1 VKRIIF
7 IATGLLSG
15 LSIILTA
22 VLIHFAVY
30 WGFSRQMKHEAAIE
44 LEYVRAGVE
53 AAGEELLETFAGG
66 PRLTLIA
73 ADGTVLFDNEMDVVN
88 MENHSDRQEVQS
100 AAAGN
105 LGESI
110 RFSSSLGKRVYYR
123 AVKLTNG
130 KILRIAVSMDSILT
144 SAMTLVPLTLAIAA
158 AVFIFALFMVS
169 AVTRR
174 IVKPLNNLNLEKPE
188 NNIVYEEFSPLL
200 SRIRE
205 QKDQIERQIAK
216 LRKKQIEFQA
226 ITDNMREG
234 LLVLD
239 REGYILS
246 CNNSAI
252 KLLRLS
258 SAIENRNVLVL
269 RRDKP
274 FRLALEKT
282 LNGIP
287 SETVLSV
294 EDSHLRLMAN
304 PVTDGGNIQGAVL
317 LLLDVT
323 EQEDREKLRRE
334 FSANVSH
341 ELKTPLTVIS
351 GYAEIFSSGFFK
363 PEEAADFGA
372 KIYREA
378 QRLLGLINDIMLLSR
393 LDEGGME
400 PEREEAG
407 LLSLASGTAERIRP
421 AALARNIRIILEG
434 EDLTISVIPH
444 VMREVLFNLLDNAV
458 KYNRENGEVRVSV
471 TKNENEIRLSV
482 ADTGIGIP
490 PAEQERVFER
500 FYRLDKSRNGK
511 TGGTGLGLSIVKHG
525 AKLHGAGIEVE
536 SDGISGTKISLVF
549 GKKTAAAKGG
559 PIPPAGG

>member
-1 VKRIIF
+1 MNRIIF

-30 WGFSRQMKHEAAIE
+30 WGFSRQMKHEVALE
-44 LEYVRAGVE
+44 LEYVRAGIE
-53 AAGEELLETFAGG
+53 AAGEELLETLTPG

-73 ADGTVLFDNEMDVVN
+73 ADGTVLFDNETDARN
-88 MENHSDRQEVQS
+88 MENHSDREEVQS
-100 AAAGN
+100 AAAGG

-110 RFSSSLGKRVYYR
+110 HFSGTLGKRSYYR
-123 AVKLTNG
+123 AVKLANG
-130 KILRIAVSMDSILT
+130 KILRIAVGMDSILS
-144 SAMTLVPLTLAIAA
+144 SAMTLAPLTLAIVV
-158 AVFIFALFMVS
+158 AVFVCSLFTAS
-169 AVTRR
+169 AVTMR
-174 IVKPLNNLNLEKPE
+174 IVKPLNSLDLEKPE
-188 NNIVYEEFSPLL
+188 TNIVYEEFSPLL

-205 QKDQIERQIAK
+205 QKDQIEKQIRELK
-216 LRKKQIEFQA
+216 KKQIEFQA

-239 REGYILS
+239 REGHILS

-258 SAIENRNVLVL
+258 SAMENRNILEL
-269 RRDKP
+269 RRDQP

-287 SETVLSV
+287 LETLLSV

-304 PVTDGGNIQGAVL
+304 PVTDGGNVQGAVL

-351 GYAEIFSSGFFK
+351 GYAEIFSSGISK
-363 PEEAADFGA
+363 PEEAAAFGA

-400 PEREEAG
+400 LEREETD
-407 LLSLASGTAERIRP
+407 LLSLASGAVERIHP
-421 AALARNIRIILEG
+421 AAQARNIRIALEG
-434 EDLTISVIPH
+434 ENIAVSVIPQ
-444 VMREVLFNLLDNAV
+444 VLQEVLFNLLDNAV
-458 KYNRENGEVRVSV
+458 KYNRENGEVRITV
-471 TKNENEIRLSV
+471 TKNKNEIRLSV

-490 PAEQERVFER
+490 PAEQGRVFER

-549 GKKTAAAKGG
+549 GKKDSLEYYEN
-559 PIPPAGG
+559 

>member
-1 VKRIIF
+1 MKRIIF

-30 WGFSRQMKHEAAIE
+30 WGFSRQMKHEAALE

-53 AAGEELLETFAGG
+53 AAGEELLETLKPG

-73 ADGTVLFDNEMDVVN
+73 ADGTVLFDNETDARN
-88 MENHSDRQEVQS
+88 MENHSDREEVQS
-100 AAAGN
+100 AAAGSP
-105 LGESI
+105 GESI
-110 RFSSSLGKRVYYR
+110 RFSGTLGKRAYYR
-123 AVKLTNG
+123 AVKLADG
-130 KILRIAVSMDSILT
+130 KILRIAVGMDSILS
-144 SAMTLVPLTLAIAA
+144 SAMTLVPLTLAIGAT
-158 AVFIFALFMVS
+158 VFVCSLFTAS

-174 IVKPLNNLNLEKPE
+174 IVKPLNSLNLEKPE

-205 QKDQIERQIAK
+205 QKDQIEKQIRE
-216 LRKKQIEFQA
+216 LQKKQIEFQA

-239 REGYILS
+239 SEGHILS
-246 CNNSAI
+246 CNNSAV

-258 SAIENRNVLVL
+258 STMENRNILEL

-287 SETVLSV
+287 LETLLSV

-304 PVTDGGNIQGAVL
+304 PVTDGGNVQGAVL

-323 EQEDREKLRRE
+323 EQEDRERLRRE

-351 GYAEIFSSGFFK
+351 GYAEIFSSGIFK

-378 QRLLGLINDIMLLSR
+378 QRLLGLINDIMMLSR

-400 PEREEAG
+400 LEREEAD

-421 AALARNIRIILEG
+421 AAQARNIRIELEG
-434 EDLTISVIPH
+434 ENTAVSVIPH
-444 VMREVLFNLLDNAV
+444 VLQEVLFNLLDNAV
-458 KYNRENGEVRVSV
+458 KYNRENGEVRVLV
-471 TKNENEIRLSV
+471 TKNRDEIRLSV

-500 FYRLDKSRNGK
+500 FYRIDKSRNGK

-549 GKKTAAAKGG
+549 GKKDSLE
-559 PIPPAGG
+559 